1 MRFRAVHL
9 ACVMVLLSTFGA
21 AEAHA
26 THGANFAA
34 RVHMSMRLQQSS
46 AASESGFPRPD
57 RAANEPA
64 LPGEPVAHIRAAR
77 PMHPPAAH
85 TLAQHAVTGS
95 GL

>member
-1 MRFRAVHL
+1 MRFRAVHI

-26 THGANFAA
+26 TPGASFAA
-34 RVHMSMRLQQSS
+34 RAQYILLQQSS
-46 AASESGFPRPD
+46 AAAESGFPRPD
-57 RAANEPA
+57 QATEDPA

-77 PMHPPAAH
+77 VMNPPAAH
-85 TLAQHAVTGS
+85 TVAQHAVSGS